1 MFQSHSVVGGS
12 QEDDEVPTIHREGGF
27 RFFFYSGEGNEPP
40 HIHCRNQDSEIKI
53 WLSPL
58 AVAFAFGMNARDQRE
73 ALRITRTHQKKFM
86 EAWNEFASQKG

>member
-1 MFQSHSVVGGS
+1 M
-12 QEDDEVPTIHREGGF
+12 PTIHRECGF

-40 HIHCRNQDSEIKI
+40 HIHCRKQDGEIKI

-73 ALRITRTHQKKFM
+73 ALRITKIQLAKFT
-86 EAWNEFASQKG
+86 EAWDEFASQKN